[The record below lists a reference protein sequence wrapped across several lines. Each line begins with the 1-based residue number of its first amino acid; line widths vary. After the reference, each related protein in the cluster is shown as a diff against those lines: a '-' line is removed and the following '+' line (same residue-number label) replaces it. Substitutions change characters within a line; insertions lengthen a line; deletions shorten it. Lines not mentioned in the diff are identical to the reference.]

1 MKKKLM
7 TLILIVSACAILLPS
22 CKKKKDEPTPEP
34 EVNVLCDGNGSGT
47 YYPLALNNKWSYT
60 DGSGANKFNNSVSKT
75 ITYGSNTYYVISNS
89 LGGTQ
94 YLRQA
99 ANGDIMTYD
108 TGTSSEVLYI
118 PASPT
123 VGQSWSY
130 NLEFAATRKVINV
143 SAPLSTSCTYTDC
156 LLIQT
161 FNSGGMV
168 AHTYYYKKGI
178 GMLSTDEISVGINT
192 RLNSVTLN

>member
-1 MKKKLM
+1 MKNKLM
-7 TLILIVSACAILLPS
+7 MLMLVVSTGAILLPS
-22 CKKKKDEPTPEP
+22 CKKKKEETPVP
-34 EVNVLCDGNGSGT
+34 EVNVLCDGNGADT
-47 YYPLALNNKWSYT
+47 YYPLALNNKWSYS

-75 ITYGSNTYYVISNS
+75 ATYGSNTYYVISNS

-108 TGTSSEVLYI
+108 TGTSSELLYI

-130 NLEFAATRKVINV
+130 NMEFAATRKVINV
-143 SAPLSTSCTYTDC
+143 NASLATSCTYTDC

-161 FNSGGMV
+161 FNSGGML

-178 GMLSTDEISVGINT
+178 GMLSSDEISVGINT
-192 RLNSVTLN
+192 KLNSVTLN